1 MTQYSHALTLYC
13 WYISRLCSSLH
24 SSQEPMSHSP
34 TQPIVSWGM
43 QPFMAVLAPSLSCS
57 STSVATTLTR
67 GVGFDYFIFI
77 SCTPSCYSPSSV
89 GVVRQQPSIDL
100 PRQLLSLFLDD
111 SYAIRHLPCL
121 CLRAGR
127 HLMCPSP
134 KCNCH
139 LVHLCLNV
147 DGCLLDMLSEVLC
160 HSPRLLPCG
169 PS

>member
-1 MTQYSHALTLYC
+1 MSAVSRSSSVNDSILT
-13 WYISRLCSSLH
+13 RASSLH

-67 GVGFDYFIFI
+67 GAGLDYFIFI
-77 SCTPSCYSPSSV
+77 SCTPSCYSPCSV

-100 PRQLLSLFLDD
+100 PRQLLSFFLDD
-111 SYAIRHLPCL
+111 SYTIRHLPCL
-121 CLRAGR
+121 GLRAGR
-127 HLMCPSP
+127 HLMCSSP

-139 LVHLCLNV
+139 LAHLCLNGN
-147 DGCLLDMLSEVLC
+147 GCLLDLLSEVLC